1 MAGYKITKKDGTY
14 VYTAPGHNEC
24 KCTRLHD
31 PQDVDNGRLINGI
44 THFLPYGGGTDFA
57 ANPAESIY
65 FILKGEMTF
74 KGEDGV
80 ETVLTEGDSV
90 HIAGGSPKCVTNT
103 GCTVA
108 EMHVILLPPE
118 QK

>member
-1 MAGYKITKKDGTY
+1 MAGYKITKKDGYYT
-14 VYTAPGHNEC
+14 YTAPGHNDC

-31 PQDVDNGRLINGI
+31 PADVEGGRLINGL
-44 THFLPYGGGTDFA
+44 THFLPAGGGTDFA

-65 FILKGEMTF
+65 YILHGQMLF

-80 ETVLTEGDSV
+80 ETLLTDGDSV
-90 HIAGGSPKCVTNT
+90 HIAGGSPKNVTNVGPDT
-103 GCTVA
+103 A
-108 EMHVILLPPE
+108 QMLVILLPP

>member
-57 ANPAESIY
+57 ANPAESI
-65 FILKGEMTF
+65 
-74 KGEDGV
+74 
-80 ETVLTEGDSV
+80 
-90 HIAGGSPKCVTNT
+90 
-103 GCTVA
+103 
-108 EMHVILLPPE
+108 
-118 QK
+118 